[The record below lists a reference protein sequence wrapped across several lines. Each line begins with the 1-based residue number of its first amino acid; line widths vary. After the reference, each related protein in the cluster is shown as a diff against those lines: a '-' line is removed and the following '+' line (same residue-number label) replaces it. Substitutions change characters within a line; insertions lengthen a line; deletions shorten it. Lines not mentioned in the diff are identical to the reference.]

1 MKFEDWQ
8 IGQFYDVLTNA
19 DPYPLGQL
27 IQKYQVDQIIALDF
41 RKKSGEEYLYITDNT
56 EVYVIHRSP
65 EEVQGTSNREPPSTS
80 ADRG

>member
-19 DPYPLGQL
+19 DPYPLGLL

-41 RKKSGEEYLYITDNT
+41 RKDSGEEYLYIMDDT
-56 EVYVIHRSP
+56 ETYVIHREF
-65 EEVQGTSNREPPSTS
+65 EEVQGTSNTAQPSTS